1 MTVIMKDTT
10 EKTSKYDN
18 CTLQRAKSWDYF
30 HVYRQQLLNVLPK
43 NELVKSFS

>member
-1 MTVIMKDTT
+1 MSVIMKDT
-10 EKTSKYDN
+10 EKKTPKYNN

-43 NELVKSFS
+43 NEFVKSFS